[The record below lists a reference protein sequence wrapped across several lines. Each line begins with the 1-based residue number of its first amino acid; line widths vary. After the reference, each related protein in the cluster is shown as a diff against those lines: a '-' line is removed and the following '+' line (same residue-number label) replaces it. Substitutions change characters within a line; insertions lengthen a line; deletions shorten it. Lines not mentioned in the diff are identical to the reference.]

1 MSDQINPS
9 ASLVSL
15 ATTAESEA
23 PATPSASTTTLIPKS
38 ASSNAPAQTLA
49 RTSTTTP
56 PAKNYEQAFAA
67 LSSSYGF
74 AGTVPTKNPKKDKKT
89 KKRTDKTQNLPKG
102 DTSGSAQGGSS
113 AGGGQSAPAK

>member
-15 ATTAESEA
+15 ATTAENEM
-23 PATPSASTTTLIPKS
+23 PATPSASTTALMPKTPS
-38 ASSNAPAQTLA
+38 RTPTAS
-49 RTSTTTP
+49 P

-74 AGTVPTKNPKKDKKT
+74 AGTVPTKNPKKDKKS
-89 KKRTDKTQNLPKG
+89 KKRADKAQSPKG
-102 DTSGSAQGGSS
+102 EASGSAQGGAS